1 MKKIR
6 SIGVIWMSDIFSG
19 GFGFRWE
26 WMIGKFTFKGSIS
39 TVLWMILWKWMNELM
54 MEYNL
59 KLVWVLVDLMM
70 LLLMIIGK

>member
-1 MKKIR
+1 
-6 SIGVIWMSDIFSG
+6 
-19 GFGFRWE
+19 
-26 WMIGKFTFKGSIS
+26 
-39 TVLWMILWKWMNELM
+39 MNELM